1 MEDVDYFVQLRQLT
15 NRIIKWVGKIKRL
28 ECILLQW
35 RHYQTSFERFRVG
48 TEGKQNT
55 LSVECAGKICRT
67 TSRTGKTAA
76 FFSLSFT
83 S

>member
-15 NRIIKWVGKIKRL
+15 NRIIEWVGKIKRL
-28 ECILLQW
+28 VCILLQW
-35 RHYQTSFERFRVG
+35 RHYQTSFESFRVG

-55 LSVECAGKICRT
+55 LLSAQVRFVEQLSAHRIDRCLL
-67 TSRTGKTAA
+67 
-76 FFSLSFT
+76 SLSFT